1 MSSLSEKR
9 YFIAILPPIDLMNEV
24 ESIKLDFANNFKSK
38 GAKNAP
44 AHITLHM
51 PFLWRE
57 EKEQQLILALNK
69 LKKNNKSFE
78 VHLNHFSHFDE
89 RVIFID
95 IKINDVLTSLQKQVV
110 NCMKHFYI
118 FNQLEDKR
126 EFHPHMT
133 VAFRDLKKEQFAK
146 AWQEYKEK
154 KFDKSFIC
162 SSFSLLR
169 HENKLWEEI
178 HRFKLNDFLN

>member
-1 MSSLSEKR
+1 MGSLSEKR

-24 ESIKLDFANNFKSK
+24 ERIKVDFEENYQSK

-51 PFLWRE
+51 PFLWKE
-57 EKEQQLILALNK
+57 EKEQLLISGLSTLQ
-69 LKKNNKSFE
+69 KNNSSFTIQL
-78 VHLNHFSHFDE
+78 HHFSHFDD

-95 IKINDVLTSLQKQVV
+95 VKMSDVLIQLQKQVV
-110 NCMKHFYI
+110 NCMKHLFI

-126 EFHPHMT
+126 GFHPHMT
-133 VAFRDLKKEQFAK
+133 VAFRDLKKEQYTK
-146 AWQEYKEK
+146 AWSVYKEK
-154 KFDKSFIC
+154 KFDKSFSC

-169 HENKLWEEI
+169 YENKLWKEI
-178 HRFKLNDFLN
+178 HIFNLKNE